1 MKKFSVPY
9 FLWLVVF
16 VVLPIILVTMM
27 AFTTGDMVEFST
39 FEFSMENFRRFF
51 DTTYMQILSNSVI
64 LAFISTVL
72 CFLIGYP
79 CAYIITKQRP
89 KTKNLL
95 ILLFVIP
102 MWMNF
107 LLRTYAWLTL
117 LGNNGI
123 INQALGLIGL
133 GPVNII
139 YNNSAVLLGMVYN
152 FIPFMVLPIYTVLE
166 KLDKSLIEAA
176 KDLGAND
183 RNVFTRVVFPL
194 SLPGVFSGIIMVF
207 IPAVSTFVISS
218 LLGGNKSMLIGNVI
232 EQQFRFTG
240 DWHFGAAISFVL
252 MVLMLIAMVA
262 TSKFSSDKEGNT
274 GLW

>member
-51 DTTYMQILSNSVI
+51 DTTYMLILSNSVI

>member
-152 FIPFMVLPIYTVLE
+152 FIPFIVLPIYTVLE